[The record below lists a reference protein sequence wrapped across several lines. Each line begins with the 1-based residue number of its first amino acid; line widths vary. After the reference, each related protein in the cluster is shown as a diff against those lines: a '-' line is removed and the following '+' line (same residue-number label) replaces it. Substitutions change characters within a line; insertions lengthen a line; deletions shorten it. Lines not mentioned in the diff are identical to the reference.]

1 MKKEVYEIS
10 SKTKISNELA
20 RHEIPLIELSDLQ
33 KDMFMYL
40 CIKAVENV
48 EKKERKFN
56 APIELSMRDFFK
68 YSIRSNFSQMNEDM
82 KNECSEELLRLFKKT
97 FYIST
102 DKSCEYY
109 HYVDYIYIDKETFT
123 ISAALS
129 PMIEDLAYK
138 TVKGYTQIEFG
149 NYAALKRKYSKD
161 LYKYLKSYA
170 LHKHHSVS
178 IDKIYEV
185 LNIEADSPYR
195 ENMCDFKKR
204 VLMPAIKEINE
215 KTDIK
220 VRGLYNVYQEAY
232 EKLAENKGEEN
243 ITDADKLRLNVNAMI
258 LRMDDRRTSSVKG
271 LEFIIESKPIDE
283 RYSYIKNK
291 VIRKQ
296 LIENAKKQVEYNK
309 KRKYVESVMKKYVDN
324 EEDMY
329 QYSKAMTKLYD
340 GMNKKY

>member
-1 MKKEVYEIS
+1 MTNKKIFLHLVL
-10 SKTKISNELA
+10 N
-20 RHEIPLIELSDLQ
+20 
-33 KDMFMYL
+33 
-40 CIKAVENV
+40 
-48 EKKERKFN
+48 
-56 APIELSMRDFFK
+56 
-68 YSIRSNFSQMNEDM
+68 RS
-82 KNECSEELLRLFKKT
+82 
-97 FYIST
+97 Y
-102 DKSCEYY
+102 
-109 HYVDYIYIDKETFT
+109 
-123 ISAALS
+123 
-129 PMIEDLAYK
+129 
-138 TVKGYTQIEFG
+138 YTQIEFG
-149 NYAALKRKYSKD
+149 NYAALRKKYSKD

-283 RYSYIKNK
+283 RYSYIKNLS
-291 VIRKQ
+291 
-296 LIENAKKQVEYNK
+296 LIHI
-309 KRKYVESVMKKYVDN
+309 
-324 EEDMY
+324 
-329 QYSKAMTKLYD
+329 
-340 GMNKKY
+340 